1 MGTKKVEE
9 VAKAMNTCDAFVMVS
24 ERETFGVVYIEAL
37 AAGRPVIATKN
48 GGAND
53 LVSADNGILID
64 IDNKKQL
71 MKAMWY
77 MKDHIEEYNADI
89 ISNHCFEKFSSHA
102 VSKRQIAE
110 FRRIIEQNSE

>member
-1 MGTKKVEE
+1 MLFRSGNPFKSRSK
-9 VAKAMNTCDAFVMVS
+9 
-24 ERETFGVVYIEAL
+24 
-37 AAGRPVIATKN
+37 